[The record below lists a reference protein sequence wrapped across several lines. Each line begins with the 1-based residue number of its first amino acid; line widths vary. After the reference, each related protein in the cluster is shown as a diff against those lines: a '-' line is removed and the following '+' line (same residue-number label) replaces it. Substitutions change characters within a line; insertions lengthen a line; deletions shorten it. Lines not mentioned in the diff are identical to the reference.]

1 MRPVRAR
8 VLSVL
13 RDGAAT
19 SVVAQLLHSNAVLK
33 LAVGRWAQEV
43 PDTPDTPPAPS
54 FGTNA
59 SKPANFN
66 ANTLKPGHEVL
77 LRVLACAPPLVTV
90 EIARAEA
97 PAEAAEASETSETAN
112 AAEAAA
118 ASAATNAAA
127 PRKRPCLGRLP

>member
-19 SVVAQLLHSNAVLK
+19 SVVAQMLHSNAVLK

-59 SKPANFN
+59 SKPAIFN

-77 LRVLACAPPLVTV
+77 LRVLACAPPEVTV
-90 EIARAEA
+90 EIARAAEGS
-97 PAEAAEASETSETAN
+97 EAASEAASE
-112 AAEAAA
+112 
-118 ASAATNAAA
+118 A